1 LLPSFRDV
9 RSTPMTAIRYS
20 APPSSTL
27 DMTVLAPRTT
37 PSRNPRTAISSH
49 RLPENGVFTPRPLLS
64 RTYILGPSSNEG
76 KKGGRRWGTNPP
88 FGCTPPSHNIAD
100 RPFGRG
106 SRAIIAAPGS
116 EPTKAVLFT
125 QLRRG
130 NVLGTPV
137 YAGSR
142 TNSADNSPTRGLS
155 QGCSRTSRYL
165 WPSFASLPLDRR
177 GWVHSCSQ

>member
-1 LLPSFRDV
+1 MKARREGD
-9 RSTPMTAIRYS
+9 AG
-20 APPSSTL
+20 APILSSG
-27 DMTVLAPRTT
+27 AHP
-37 PSRNPRTAISSH
+37 
-49 RLPENGVFTPRPLLS
+49 
-64 RTYILGPSSNEG
+64 
-76 KKGGRRWGTNPP
+76 
-88 FGCTPPSHNIAD
+88 PPSHNIAD

-142 TNSADNSPTRGLS
+142 TNSADNSATRGLS
-155 QGCSRTSRYL
+155 RGCSRTSRYL

-177 GWVHSCSQ
+177 GRFTLAPSK